1 MNFCISRWLPSAY
14 TELHID
20 TVRHH
25 GSITQ
30 KPGRRLTISDKESSL
45 HGSLHVVPINTEPA
59 CQQDTN
65 RQLAVIVMHH
75 CGNNFQYFYIP
86 IDCQTGV
93 TTFAGKPSI
102 CLSWE
107 MWISHGNSLLL
118 GLHYWAGEHQTRPS
132 EGPTST
138 RLVQTPRLEAAP
150 MLFGFN

>member
-1 MNFCISRWLPSAY
+1 MAAVCLYRTSHWHCSPPWQHHSETRKKTYYIWQRILTAWLTAC
-14 TELHID
+14 
-20 TVRHH
+20 
-25 GSITQ
+25 
-30 KPGRRLTISDKESSL
+30 SS
-45 HGSLHVVPINTEPA
+45 HQHRTCMPTRK
-59 CQQDTN
+59 N

-138 RLVQTPRLEAAP
+138 QLVQTPRLEAAP